1 MAVHVEKLTLTHS
14 KVDVADAST
23 QIIAADSDPEG
34 DTPRRYVLLQN
45 QGDEDVDVR
54 VGVAAVKD
62 ESIRM
67 YANGGTFEL
76 KPIAGQFD
84 NRAIFGI
91 HVGSGG
97 TKRITIMEGKTRA

>member
-1 MAVHVEKLTLTHS
+1 MAVHVEKLTLTHT
-14 KVDVADAST
+14 KADVGDTST
-23 QIIAADSDPEG
+23 QIVAADTD
-34 DTPRRYVLLQN
+34 RRYILLQN
-45 QGDEDVDVR
+45 QGDEHVDIR

-84 NRAIFGI
+84 DSAIFGI
-91 HVGSGG
+91 HVGAGG
-97 TKRITIMEGKTRA
+97 TKRVTIMEGKTRA

>member
-1 MAVHVEKLTLTHS
+1 MAVHVEKLTLTHT
-14 KVDVADAST
+14 KADVGDTST
-23 QIIAADSDPEG
+23 QIVAADTD
-34 DTPRRYVLLQN
+34 RRYILLQN
-45 QGDEDVDVR
+45 QGDEHVDIR

-76 KPIAGQFD
+76 KPVAGQFD
-84 NRAIFGI
+84 DRAIFGI

-97 TKRITIMEGKTRA
+97 TKRVTILEGQTRA

>member
-1 MAVHVEKLTLTHS
+1 MAVHVEKLTLTHT
-14 KVDVADAST
+14 KADVGDTST
-23 QIIAADSDPEG
+23 QIVAAD
-34 DTPRRYVLLQN
+34 TARRYILLQN
-45 QGDEDVDVR
+45 QGDEHVDIR

-76 KPIAGQFD
+76 KPVAGQFD
-84 NRAIFGI
+84 DRAIFGI

-97 TKRITIMEGKTRA
+97 TKRVTILEGQTRA